1 MARESK
7 GVSAVSRVLTVL
19 DAFGVDHPFLTLSEI
34 ARRAG
39 LPVSSTHGIVAE
51 LVEHGLLERMPDR
64 SYRVG
69 TRLWEIGSRTP
80 GVLGLREIA
89 LPSLHAV
96 QAAVRQHTQL
106 TVRSGLDVLVIER
119 LSARDAVVNASIV
132 GGRIPLEHSSSG
144 LVLLAHADASVVD
157 EVLARGLRP
166 ATAAGIRTGDELR
179 TALARVRRSGYATA
193 DGFIHEASRGIAV
206 PVRGSQDVVV
216 GAVGVVVA
224 NDRSSPL
231 EYVRVLRR
239 AAANIS
245 DALLRSYLPPEH
257 PSARPGGAYRRMV
270 RSSDRSME
278 YFEQH
283 EPEQRSAGL
292 SSGRSRAPR

>member
-7 GVSAVSRVLTVL
+7 GISAVSRVLTVL

-39 LPVSSTHGIVAE
+39 LAVSSTHGIVAE

-106 TVRSGLDVLVIER
+106 TVRSDLDVLVIER

-144 LVLLAHADASVVD
+144 LVLLAHAGD
-157 EVLARGLRP
+157 EVLERVLARGLRP
-166 ATAAGIRTGDELR
+166 ATEFGLRTEAELR
-179 TALARVRRSGYATA
+179 AALARVRRTGYAVA
-193 DGFIHEASRGIAV
+193 DGYIHTASRGIAV
-206 PVRGSQDVVV
+206 PVRGAQDVVV
-216 GAVGVVVA
+216 GALGV
-224 NDRSSPL
+224 
-231 EYVRVLRR
+231 
-239 AAANIS
+239 
-245 DALLRSYLPPEH
+245 
-257 PSARPGGAYRRMV
+257 
-270 RSSDRSME
+270 
-278 YFEQH
+278 
-283 EPEQRSAGL
+283 
-292 SSGRSRAPR
+292 